1 MPVKNET
8 LVSRWSR
15 RKQLVAEEAA
25 LEQKIASGEIVDA
38 ELIVDP
44 ETLREEK
51 LAELNALTDED
62 MPDLETLGED
72 SDYTGFMSVN
82 VSEGL
87 RKMALK
93 KLFHSKTYNI
103 RDGLDE
109 YDDDYTFFEKL
120 DPLTITSDMKHMIEV
135 EARRALE
142 KEQQEEEKRLLAEAL
157 EDNDYTVDNGNDDGI
172 EEEWDDD
179 FADNVEDE
187 IEETST
193 LIAKSEIEDI
203 KSDNEGVA

>member
-1 MPVKNET
+1 
-8 LVSRWSR
+8 
-15 RKQLVAEEAA
+15 
-25 LEQKIASGEIVDA
+25 
-38 ELIVDP
+38 
-44 ETLREEK
+44 
-51 LAELNALTDED
+51 
-62 MPDLETLGED
+62 
-72 SDYTGFMSVN
+72 
-82 VSEGL
+82 
-87 RKMALK
+87 MALK

>member
-1 MPVKNET
+1 MPVENET

-109 YDDDYTFFEKL
+109 YDGDYTFFEKL

-142 KEQQEEEKRLLAEAL
+142 KEQQEEEQRLLAEATEL
-157 EDNDYTVDNGNDDGI
+157 ENNDYAIDDGI

-179 FADNVEDE
+179 FADDVEDE

-193 LIAKSEIEDI
+193 LITKSEIEDI
-203 KSDNEGVA
+203 NSDNEGVA